1 MLTATNLTKSFTADT
16 TTNVL
21 KGVSIDITPGD
32 FTCIIGRSGSGK
44 STLLNILSTLLRP
57 DGGSVVYNGLDLK
70 KASAKQINKIRQ
82 NDFSLIFQS
91 FHLFPYLTVL
101 ENVLLPHLSAVAPVS
116 KKNKQKALEI
126 IEKVGLKGKENR
138 LPGKLS
144 GGEQQRV
151 SIARALVKQ
160 PKILFADEPTGSLD
174 INTGKDIIELLKELN
189 NDGISIVMV
198 THAMEYTKYADRV
211 IEMKDGNICGKTE
224 EKELAGAV

>member
-1 MLTATNLTKSFTADT
+1 MLSAIDIKKSFTVDT

-21 KGVSIDITPGD
+21 KGVTMDILPGD
-32 FTCIIGRSGSGK
+32 FTGIIGRSGSGK

-57 DGGSVVYNGLDLK
+57 DSGSVVYKGKDLG
-70 KASAKQINKIRQ
+70 KATVKEINNIRQ
-82 NDFSLIFQS
+82 NDFSIIFQS

-101 ENVLLPHLSAVAPVS
+101 ENVLLPYLSGVIPVS
-116 KKNKQKALEI
+116 GQSKTKAMQM
-126 IEKVGLKGKENR
+126 IERVGLQGKENR

-151 SIARALVKQ
+151 SIARALVKN

-174 INTGKDIIELLKELN
+174 IKTGKSIIELLKELN
-189 NDGISIVMV
+189 SEGLSVVMV

-211 IEMKDGNICGKTE
+211 IEMKDGNICGTINE
-224 EKELAGAV
+224 VAGAV

>member
-1 MLTATNLTKSFTADT
+1 M
-16 TTNVL
+16 
-21 KGVSIDITPGD
+21 DILPND

-57 DGGSVVYNGLDLK
+57 DSGSVVYNGKDLG
-70 KASAKQINKIRQ
+70 KASAGEINNIRR
-82 NDFSLIFQS
+82 NEFSIVFQA

-101 ENVLLPHLSAVAPVS
+101 ENVLLPYLSGVVPVS
-116 KKNKQKALEI
+116 GRARERALAM
-126 IEKVGLKGKENR
+126 IERVGLKGKENR

-189 NDGISIVMV
+189 NEGLAIVMV
-198 THAMEYTKYADRV
+198 THALEYTSYADRV
-211 IEMKDGNICGKTE
+211 IEMKDGVVV
-224 EKELAGAV
+224 GADRITKGAI